1 MTRLGNRLRNAVVRL
16 WADAGRQLWADAGR
30 QLWADAWRR
39 LWAGSPVL
47 TGAGLLMTG
56 VLAASLIGLVVDPRV
71 ITGAPAWLKPAKF
84 AGSTAIYMLTLAW
97 ICTVLPEWRRTRRV
111 VGWMTAVILV
121 LEVTIIDMQAWRG
134 TTSHFNIGTTFDL
147 ALFAIMGSGIAVQT
161 LSSVAVVVALW
172 RQRFDD
178 RALGWALRFG
188 LAITIVGASTGWLM
202 TRPTAAQLHE
212 ACTTGRITIAGAHT
226 VGAPDGG
233 PGLPGTGWSVEHGDV
248 RIPHFVGLHAM
259 QILPLLALVLRRRV
273 DDIARVRVMIVAT
286 ASYVA
291 LFAILLWQALRGQS
305 LVQPDGYTITVFVS
319 WVILSAIGVWFAA
332 VRRARSGSRAIAIAS

>member
-1 MTRLGNRLRNAVVRL
+1 MTRLGNRLRNAVV
-16 WADAGRQLWADAGR
+16 Q
-30 QLWADAWRR
+30 

-47 TGAGLLMTG
+47 TAAGLLMTG

-84 AGSTAIYMLTLAW
+84 AVSTAIYMLTLAW
-97 ICTVLPEWRRTRRV
+97 IFRQLPDSPRTRRI

-121 LEVTIIDMQAWRG
+121 LEVAIIDTQAWRG
-134 TTSHFNIGTTFDL
+134 TTSHFNIGTTLD
-147 ALFAIMGSGIAVQT
+147 AVLFTIMGSAIVIQT
-161 LSSVAVVVALW
+161 LSSVAVAVALW

-188 LAITIVGASTGWLM
+188 LVVTIVGASTGGFM
-202 TRPTAAQLHE
+202 TRPTAAQLDE
-212 ACTTGRITIAGAHT
+212 SRTTGRMTIAGAHT

-259 QILPLLALVLRRRV
+259 QILPLLALVLRRRRV
-273 DDIARVRVMIVAT
+273 DDIARVRVMLVAT
-286 ASYVA
+286 ASYAA
-291 LFAILLWQALRGQS
+291 LFALLLWQALRGQS
-305 LVQPDGYTITVFVS
+305 LVQPDGYTLAVFLG

-332 VRRARSGSRAIAIAS
+332 ARRAGTGSRAIAMA